1 MDEPSAKI
9 AVLGAGISGISAAYQ
24 LRETLLSDSEW
35 FQLTPIQSA
44 GRAD

>member
-9 AVLGAGISGISAAYQ
+9 AVLGAGSGGISAAYQ
-24 LRETLLSDSEW
+24 LRETLSEW
-35 FQLTPIQSA
+35 FQFTPLQSV